1 MGTWSEGFSH
11 QPVRGLAM
19 LTRALRDAA
28 PDERSWI
35 QPLQEEAFSLSSED
49 ERRTA
54 LAYSQSEGPLIDLP

>member
-1 MGTWSEGFSH
+1 
-11 QPVRGLAM
+11 M